1 MQETQVRSLGQEDP
15 LEQEMQPTPVFL
27 PGKSH
32 GWRSLTGYSPWGC
45 TESNMTEQLTQWENP
60 APSDRD
66 TVWRYDGITSISLT
80 LLLLLVIRQFFLWLS
95 QWMQLLC
102 NFRVQSLRSIWRQ
115 LLGGASSH
123 TIEKEASYNLQ
134 DNPSLLCVLTAYSK
148 CLS

>member
-1 MQETQVRSLGQEDP
+1 MQETQVWSLGQEDT
-15 LEQEMQPTPVFL
+15 LEQEMQPTSVFL

-60 APSDRD
+60 APFDGD
-66 TVWRYDGITSISLT
+66 TLCRYDGITSISLT
-80 LLLLLVIRQFFLWLS
+80 LLLDLVIRQFFLWLS

-102 NFRVQSLRSIWRQ
+102 SFRVQSLRSIRQ
-115 LLGGASSH
+115 LLGAYSSH
-123 TIEKEASYNLQ
+123 IIEKEASYNLQ
-134 DNPSLLCVLTAYSK
+134 DNPSILCVLTAYSK